1 MSSSTTV
8 ASSPTTTNSSAAAP
22 TTSATWSTMSPVVDD
37 SLFLQNKLA
46 QGVAG
51 VFVWAALFL
60 TCQQVYAFLHIVLAS
75 NTFFI
80 LNSNWA
86 SSYNEYITA
95 SLHLA
100 VTLLYDL
107 A

>member
-1 MSSSTTV
+1 MADQEPLFVLQTMSSSTTV
-8 ASSPTTTNSSAAAP
+8 ASSPTTPNSSAAAP

-60 TCQQVYAFLHIVLAS
+60 TCQQVYMRSF
-75 NTFFI
+75 T
-80 LNSNWA
+80 
-86 SSYNEYITA
+86 
-95 SLHLA
+95 
-100 VTLLYDL
+100 
-107 A
+107 